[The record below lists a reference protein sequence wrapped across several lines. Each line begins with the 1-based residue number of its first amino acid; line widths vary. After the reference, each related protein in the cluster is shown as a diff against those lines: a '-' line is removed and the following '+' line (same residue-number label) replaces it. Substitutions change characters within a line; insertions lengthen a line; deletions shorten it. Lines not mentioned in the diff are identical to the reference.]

1 MAGTSGA
8 SCSTSGYSYGASTDA
23 MSFNWSL
30 RSSLLRT
37 GTARLQ
43 VAPSGASVY
52 STISAV
58 SVRRS
63 GSGTLYG
70 SVASPSYLPA
80 GRYAWRVEVTEW
92 DGTAF
97 TCDGSS
103 PFEVTRLPA
112 PSVSLSGSGIT
123 PDGWRVVS
131 SGQYVGVAPG
141 SGDLAGGTGLVR
153 FQYASGAWSSYR
165 SAPAQIPSTDIAAVQ
180 AVRQSDTYMS
190 GSAVT
195 LPLRTDSSAPA
206 TPRPRADSVDVGPSG
221 ADVGFSPS
229 SDAGSG
235 TATYEALV
243 ITQAGAKGSWQRVS
257 GFAARASAGSGG
269 GTMLLKACDR
279 VGNCSAP
286 SEIALVARDGSGS
299 GSPARPAAPGQ
310 PSFDG
315 DADAPGTSRR
325 AASTARTA
333 GAPRISALVPGSPR
347 GGAGRVTVELNR
359 PAEVTFALG
368 STTIARAWLG
378 AGRTVVRLPAQSR
391 ARRATVTARPQSG
404 SQAGE
409 AVTATVSL
417 PRGARRSSM
426 AVGTTRMRAGATA
439 VLYDMDDA
447 VREIVQP
454 LDGAFGLTQ
463 ARGALRQEPSTSGLF
478 AANDDAALVG
488 KVTEEDLRGLG
499 ADEIAAV
506 LRDEIDAASSHL
518 VAFDE
523 LTPYEADPRG
533 PVVRNGR
540 IPAPDPSSPGAQL
553 AQALISLDTP
563 SPYGGTWASRV
574 HVYIAPAITSAI
586 AAGRGPD
593 RNLGRDGK
601 ARFRTYRTVM
611 TGLARAGAVWI
622 EAYHGRT
629 SPLTSLTVTEWRKA
643 PAAFTAEY
651 RRAGG
656 DPSKLHLLVTGT
668 DAYPAGVLP
677 PSCVTP
683 MQCQWALAESTPAG
697 RAMLANGVGAY
708 RLGSHARAW
717 LAEWQ
722 HRMP

>member
-1 MAGTSGA
+1 MRLSLTAPLAAAALAAAAIAAPAAMAGTSGA
-8 SCSTSGYSYGASTDA
+8 SCSTSGYSYGASMDA

-206 TPRPRADSVDVGPSG
+206 TPRPRANSVDVGPSG

-286 SEIALVARDGSGS
+286 SEIALVAR
-299 GSPARPAAPGQ
+299 
-310 PSFDG
+310 
-315 DADAPGTSRR
+315 
-325 AASTARTA
+325 
-333 GAPRISALVPGSPR
+333 
-347 GGAGRVTVELNR
+347 
-359 PAEVTFALG
+359 
-368 STTIARAWLG
+368 
-378 AGRTVVRLPAQSR
+378 
-391 ARRATVTARPQSG
+391 
-404 SQAGE
+404 
-409 AVTATVSL
+409 
-417 PRGARRSSM
+417 
-426 AVGTTRMRAGATA
+426 
-439 VLYDMDDA
+439 
-447 VREIVQP
+447 
-454 LDGAFGLTQ
+454 
-463 ARGALRQEPSTSGLF
+463 
-478 AANDDAALVG
+478 
-488 KVTEEDLRGLG
+488 
-499 ADEIAAV
+499 
-506 LRDEIDAASSHL
+506 
-518 VAFDE
+518 
-523 LTPYEADPRG
+523 
-533 PVVRNGR
+533 
-540 IPAPDPSSPGAQL
+540 
-553 AQALISLDTP
+553 
-563 SPYGGTWASRV
+563 
-574 HVYIAPAITSAI
+574 
-586 AAGRGPD
+586 
-593 RNLGRDGK
+593 
-601 ARFRTYRTVM
+601 
-611 TGLARAGAVWI
+611 
-622 EAYHGRT
+622 
-629 SPLTSLTVTEWRKA
+629 
-643 PAAFTAEY
+643 
-651 RRAGG
+651 
-656 DPSKLHLLVTGT
+656 
-668 DAYPAGVLP
+668 
-677 PSCVTP
+677 
-683 MQCQWALAESTPAG
+683 
-697 RAMLANGVGAY
+697 
-708 RLGSHARAW
+708 
-717 LAEWQ
+717 
-722 HRMP
+722 